1 MSTFMTTHP
10 LGLISNFEFR
20 ISNFETRVSGS
31 LRLRFPWFRNVV
43 VAGPEGPAYKGCQE
57 TCRRVLQGPPP
68 FGNKTARLFGQ
79 PEGTG
84 YVGFEIAA
92 HPHGRRDAC
101 PTNPGRKP
109 YESLWGRRPA
119 CQESGWV
126 TSRCWRK
133 A

>member
-10 LGLISNFEFR
+10 PKPEFGIRNSEFGISAHPGHISDFEFR
-20 ISNFETRVSGS
+20 ISNFE
-31 LRLRFPWFRNVV
+31 F
-43 VAGPEGPAYKGCQE
+43 
-57 TCRRVLQGPPP
+57 
-68 FGNKTARLFGQ
+68 
-79 PEGTG
+79 
-84 YVGFEIAA
+84 AA

-101 PTNPGRKP
+101 PTNPGMKP
-109 YESLWGRRPA
+109 HESLWGRRPA